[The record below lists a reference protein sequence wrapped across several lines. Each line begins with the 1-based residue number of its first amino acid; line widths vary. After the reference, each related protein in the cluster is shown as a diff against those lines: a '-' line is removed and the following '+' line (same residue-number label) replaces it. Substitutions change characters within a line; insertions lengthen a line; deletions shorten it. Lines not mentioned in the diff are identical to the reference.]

1 MKFDLAKIKKM
12 KNLKDLE
19 IYLFKTY
26 LPKNGNRIIKAEL
39 LNLIHTYFPTVT
51 SEQANQFITLLKDNR
66 VVFLRGYGYV
76 GNETLESFGCR
87 QQDAEENEQAKVL
100 DPPAACQKKIP
111 SAKQKEKPKMEL
123 KPKTILTR
131 KTIDV
136 SSLSFP
142 DRYRNFM
149 QVLYPIKNEK
159 EKPKIALADIP
170 DLAFNNLN
178 SSEKYAKEGWKNV
191 TVNDDENYIDPT
203 KRNIILKD
211 ESDEVMVEE
220 TNEFPE
226 PVKTEKIAFDL
237 SNPTSSEAIWR
248 KMSIS
253 QYRKYFLSYHQI
265 TQFQYQ
271 GLNKFFIDYLLALPI
286 NDKLI
291 TNYYEMAITN
301 KKIYAAFYDNY
312 LRNRIKYAFLIDYNL
327 FYDIPLIQKNLNKY
341 HKEVKKAAENIIIN
355 LFMQFLTLTFNVNE
369 KKLEISPDVIDQIKT
384 FYWTFN
390 QKMHLFEFKD
400 YIFSTNPKW
409 KEEYAINFI
418 NFFEGYKFT
427 SNQQAINL
435 IIDHLESAKLLELL
449 KENIN
454 KINFRKTTIND
465 HVLWYDVKT
474 SCHLLDNELT
484 YIKGNLL
491 NNIQTIFEETND

>member
-1 MKFDLAKIKKM
+1 MKFDLTKIKKM

-39 LNLIHTYFPTVT
+39 LNLIHTYFSNVT

-66 VVFLRGYGYV
+66 VVFLRGYNYV
-76 GNETLESFGCR
+76 GNETLESFSR
-87 QQDAEENEQAKVL
+87 QEQEKEEPGEIEPAVL
-100 DPPAACQKKIP
+100 P
-111 SAKQKEKPKMEL
+111 STKTIEKLSSISEQKEKPQ
-123 KPKTILTR
+123 PKAKVVTPR
-131 KTIDV
+131 KIIDF

-142 DRYRNFM
+142 DRYLNFI
-149 QVLYPIKNEK
+149 QLLYSIKYEK
-159 EKPKIALADIP
+159 EKPVIALYDIP
-170 DLAFNNLN
+170 DLIVNNPSN
-178 SSEKYAKEGWKNV
+178 EEKYFKFNKQHSMS
-191 TVNDDENYIDPT
+191 NDDDNYIDPT
-203 KRNIILKD
+203 KRNIILKG
-211 ESDEVMVEE
+211 ELEPTVEE
-220 TNEFPE
+220 PSEWTTVKPE
-226 PVKTEKIAFDL
+226 KLTFDF

-248 KMSIS
+248 KMSVS

-265 TQFQYQ
+265 MQFQYQ

-291 TNYYEMAITN
+291 MNYYSNVIVN
-301 KKIYAAFYDNY
+301 KKIHQALYDNY

-327 FYDIPLIQKNLNKY
+327 FYDVPLIQKNLDKY
-341 HKEVKKAAENIIIN
+341 HKEVKTAAEKIIIN
-355 LFMQFLTLTFNVNE
+355 LFMQFLSSTFNVNE
-369 KKLEISPDVIDQIKT
+369 KKLQISPEVISQIKA
-384 FYWTFN
+384 FYWSFN

-409 KEEYAINFI
+409 KEEYAMNFI

-435 IIDHLESAKLLELL
+435 IIDHLESDKLLELL

-454 KINFRKTTIND
+454 KINFKKTTIND

-491 NNIQTIFEETND
+491 NNIQTIFEETIS